1 MKDKKL
7 TYLGQAQLLA
17 EIISIFVEL
26 PFVFAHGD
34 SVCLHQILQVP
45 ECAPESGVVS
55 SRVAENRA
63 GVRVCSVLNEEFQ
76 RLGTQTLEEK
86 KMKLFKGRGMHW
98 KLLLHIL
105 CTPLARCRGV
115 SVRWFLALTSTPHSS
130 MRKFIT
136 SRFPNLAA

>member
-1 MKDKKL
+1 MYRTKVKDKKL
-7 TYLGQAQLLA
+7 TYLSQAQLLT
-17 EIISIFVEL
+17 EIISIFIEL

-45 ECAPESGVVS
+45 ECAPESGVVG

-86 KMKLFKGRGMHW
+86 TNKNEIVDGQGN
-98 KLLLHIL
+98 
-105 CTPLARCRGV
+105 
-115 SVRWFLALTSTPHSS
+115 ALKTTLTHLVHS
-130 MRKFIT
+130 
-136 SRFPNLAA
+136 AGEV